1 MKFKVEEIG
10 SYSVMPNAFLQ
21 DNKLSLKAKGLL
33 ATIYYLPNEWDY
45 SVNGLCA
52 ITNTK
57 ITAMRSTLTE
67 LEINGYLTRKQTKDK
82 EGKWEYIYIIHI
94 KPKKRKIKNAL
105 STKRWLE
112 SHNL

>member
-1 MKFKVEEIG
+1 
-10 SYSVMPNAFLQ
+10 MPNAFLQ

-94 KPKKRKIKNAL
+94 KPKKQKIKNAL